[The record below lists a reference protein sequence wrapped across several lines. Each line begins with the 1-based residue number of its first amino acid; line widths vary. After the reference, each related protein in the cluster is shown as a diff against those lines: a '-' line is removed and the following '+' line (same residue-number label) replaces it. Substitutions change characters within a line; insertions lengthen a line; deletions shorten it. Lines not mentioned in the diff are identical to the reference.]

1 MFTHMSSPQCNH
13 QHCPH
18 AFPIYVVYDQFQLYV
33 HPLRQCK
40 EAVTALLIS
49 SSVHTV
55 SSKDVVP
62 HVQTTSHHMGQGLES
77 REDVPTPLCPNIAQI
92 CTLWSWWGVALSG
105 SKMTPHSSSSDCL
118 WWIAGLILSCKIVQ
132 QYWPLTI
139 VSTGMG
145 WSSISTFQLN
155 NWHAWLSEH
164 PDCTVQCSSL
174 VTFGHTFQHSVIST
188 EGWLNE
194 SMTCQPLKCGWG
206 MHCLPFCS
214 AADGWWQEKL
224 TLVIF
229 PCVEFTLHK
238 LSIPQAVGEDKLN
251 TCWRGTDCCSNYHAW
266 NTVKRHWHDFELFP
280 SSLQIKYT
288 TQHFEST
295 LLLSSGKAT
304 NIWKSWQSWRTK
316 SYNSY

>member
-1 MFTHMSSPQCNH
+1 MFTHISSPQCNH

-18 AFPIYVVYDQFQLYV
+18 AFPIYVVYDQFQLYI

-40 EAVTALLIS
+40 EAVTTVLIS

-92 CTLWSWWGVALSG
+92 CTLWSLWGVALSG

-139 VSTGMG
+139 ISTGMG

-155 NWHAWLSEH
+155 NLTCMTFRSPWLHCAMFFLGDVWAHLSAFCHFNWGLIEWIH
-164 PDCTVQCSSL
+164 DLSAIKMWLRNALPSFLQYSRWVMTRKTHMALWSSFHVWNSPCTNSPFHRLL
-174 VTFGHTFQHSVIST
+174 VKIS
-188 EGWLNE
+188 
-194 SMTCQPLKCGWG
+194 
-206 MHCLPFCS
+206 
-214 AADGWWQEKL
+214 
-224 TLVIF
+224 
-229 PCVEFTLHK
+229 
-238 LSIPQAVGEDKLN
+238 
-251 TCWRGTDCCSNYHAW
+251 
-266 NTVKRHWHDFELFP
+266 
-280 SSLQIKYT
+280 
-288 TQHFEST
+288 
-295 LLLSSGKAT
+295 
-304 NIWKSWQSWRTK
+304 
-316 SYNSY
+316 